1 MRRREV
7 ALALCSLAVAPSL
20 IAATAAARGPLFWRA
35 KRGNATVYLLGVAE
49 AKDRSWLTPTI
60 KSAFEQSSA
69 LWEEI
74 APPPSLEHVN
84 QLYEQYGFDS
94 QRTFFD
100 ALDRPV
106 RERAERYVAEL
117 GIDSKSIEHMRP
129 WRAYYVFAS
138 AFGARTRAAAASE
151 RDYPDRVLLGL
162 AKKSGKSLRY
172 EHPSFDAFVQFLAGM
187 SDEAQSQ
194 YIAWLLD
201 YFDSEMQGRRP
212 DAGYAWMTGGGDTSS
227 LDRMRKQPELY
238 RVMQIERN
246 RAWARQITTL
256 LSAEGTSFVA
266 IGLLHVLG
274 PDGIPHQLM
283 SMGVDLQESAELRSA
298 LPRPAVPAPG
308 GSS

>member
-7 ALALCSLAVAPSL
+7 ALALCSLAVVPSL
-20 IAATAAARGPLFWRA
+20 IAAKAAVRGPLFWRA
-35 KRGNATVYLLGVAE
+35 KRGKATVYLLGVAE
-49 AKDRSWLTPTI
+49 AEDRSWLTPTI
-60 KSAFEQSSA
+60 QAAFGQSST

-74 APPPSLEHVN
+74 APPPSAEHIN

-100 ALDRPV
+100 SLDRPV
-106 RERAERYVAEL
+106 REKAERYMAEL
-117 GIDSKSIEHMRP
+117 SIDRKSIEHMRP
-129 WRAYYVFAS
+129 WRAYYAFAS
-138 AFGARTRAAAASE
+138 AFGARSHAAAASVP
-151 RDYPDRVLLGL
+151 DYPDRVLLGL

-201 YFDSEMQGRRP
+201 YFDARIQGRT
-212 DAGYAWMTGGGDTSS
+212 DADYAWMTGGADTGS
-227 LDRMRKQPELY
+227 LDRMRRQPALY

-246 RAWARQITTL
+246 RGWARQITSL
-256 LSAEGTSFVA
+256 LSAGGTCFVA

-274 PDGIPHQLM
+274 PDGIPHQLK
-283 SMGVDLQESAELRSA
+283 SLGVDLQESAEFS
-298 LPRPAVPAPG
+298 
-308 GSS
+308 

>member
-1 MRRREV
+1 MQRREV
-7 ALALCSLAVAPSL
+7 ALALGSLAVAPSL
-20 IAATAAARGPLFWRA
+20 IAAKAAVRGPLFWRA
-35 KRGNATVYLLGVAE
+35 KLGNATVYLLGVAE
-49 AKDRSWLTPTI
+49 AEDRSWLTPTI
-60 KSAFEQSSA
+60 QAAFEQSST

-74 APPPSLEHVN
+74 APPPSLEHIN

-106 RERAERYVAEL
+106 RERAERYRADL
-117 GIDSKSIEHMRP
+117 NIDRKSIEHMRP

-138 AFGARTRAAAASE
+138 AFGARPHAAAASE
-151 RDYPDRVLLGL
+151 PDYPDRVLLGL

-172 EHPSFDAFVQFLAGM
+172 EHPSFDAFVKFLARM
-187 SDEAQSQ
+187 PDKAQSQ

-201 YFDSEMQGRRP
+201 YFDAEMQGGT
-212 DAGYAWMTGGGDTSS
+212 DADYAWMTGGGNTRS
-227 LDRMRKQPELY
+227 LDRMRRQPELY

-246 RAWARQITTL
+246 RWWARQITTL

-274 PDGIPHQLM
+274 PDGIPHQLK
-283 SMGVDLQESAELRSA
+283 SMGVDLQESAEFS
-298 LPRPAVPAPG
+298 
-308 GSS
+308 